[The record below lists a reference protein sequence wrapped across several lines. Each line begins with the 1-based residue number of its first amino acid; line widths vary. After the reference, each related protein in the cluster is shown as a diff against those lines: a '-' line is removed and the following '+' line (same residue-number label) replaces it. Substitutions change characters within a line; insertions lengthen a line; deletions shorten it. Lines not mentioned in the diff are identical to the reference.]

1 MISLVRR
8 WLLTAAPLMLG
19 ISMLTFVLAS
29 LVPGDAARSIAGA
42 NATPEEY
49 EAIRDELGLDQPL
62 PQRYWD
68 WLTSALQ
75 GDLGNSVASGDT
87 VWHQIQVRLG
97 VTLVLVLGS
106 LLVAAV
112 IGVGLGLLSAL
123 RGGLSGRIV
132 DVVSLL
138 GLAIPSYWLGLV
150 LAALFAVTWQVFPAT
165 GYIPFRESPSEWFD
179 SLVLPVAT
187 LGLTSSAHLAKQT
200 RDGVRSELDK
210 DYVRVLRARGI
221 PERSVIGKHVLRN
234 AAPAVVTVLGLVMV
248 GLLSGTILVETV
260 FVLPG
265 LGGLSV
271 TSTQAH
277 DVPVIQGVAV
287 VFTGVVV
294 LVNLLVEIAYA
305 ALNPRVRTG

>member
-1 MISLVRR
+1 MITLVRR

-49 EAIRDELGLDQPL
+49 QAIRDELGLDQPL
-62 PQRYWD
+62 PVRYWD

-75 GDLGNSVASGDT
+75 GDLGSSMASGDT

-97 VTLVLVLGS
+97 VTLVLVVGS

-112 IGVGLGLLSAL
+112 VGVGLGLLSAL
-123 RGGLSGRIV
+123 RGGISGRIV

-138 GLAIPSYWLGLV
+138 GLAIPPYWLGLV
-150 LAALFAVTWQVFPAT
+150 LAAVFAVTWQVFPAT
-165 GYIPFRESPSEWFD
+165 GYIPFSDSPAEWFD
-179 SLVLPVAT
+179 SLVLPIVT
-187 LGLTSSAHLAKQT
+187 LGLTSSAQLAKQT
-200 RDGVRSELDK
+200 RDGVRTELNK

-234 AAPAVVTVLGLVMV
+234 AAPAIVTVLGLVMV

-260 FVLPG
+260 FVMPG

-277 DVPVIQGVAV
+277 DVPVIQGIAV
-287 VFTGVVV
+287 FFTGIVV

-305 ALNPRVRTG
+305 ALNPKVRTS